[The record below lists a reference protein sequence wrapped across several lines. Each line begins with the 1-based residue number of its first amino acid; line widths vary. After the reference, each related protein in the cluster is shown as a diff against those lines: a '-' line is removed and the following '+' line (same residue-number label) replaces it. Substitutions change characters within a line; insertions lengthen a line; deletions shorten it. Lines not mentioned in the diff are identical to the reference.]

1 MKTQFFKK
9 DSFSLLKLPQFT
21 EAITDPITEPMQR
34 APESFWEKQRPHPTE
49 AELRQLKQDEEIH
62 FTYLRNIRS
71 MVDELEEKYGK
82 STSGSRGEYR
92 HEEVLRKFY
101 DMDRS
106 NRDFQRGKKI
116 VKEYGKWVKRMGN
129 KKTGRRFEL
138 WSDSIFGGKWWETAE
153 KASAVEDPV

>member
-1 MKTQFFKK
+1 
-9 DSFSLLKLPQFT
+9 LKLPQFT
-21 EAITDPITEPMQR
+21 EAITDPITEPMLR
-34 APESFWEKQRPHPTE
+34 VSESTEDQEQRPHPTE
-49 AELRQLKQDEEIH
+49 AEMRQLKQDEETH
-62 FTYLRNIRS
+62 FAYLRNIRS

-138 WSDSIFGGKWWETAE
+138 WSDSIFGGKWGKWWETTE